1 MIFVP
6 DESNTRGI
14 EWLMGR
20 KQAALWVGTG
30 IGKTVTALTAFEG
43 LRTLGEVETALVI
56 APIRVSTMSWPDEV
70 AKWAHTKHLRV
81 KNLRDV
87 DLSSVKRTDA
97 EIFTTNYE
105 QLPKLA
111 EQLFSRVCPFLFDL
125 LVFDESTM
133 VKNPKGTRV
142 KALLPYLP
150 LFSHRWGI
158 TGEAYPNDLQEIFMQ
173 VKVLDDGKRL
183 GKSFYQFRE
192 RYFKATD
199 YMKFN
204 WILKG
209 EAEKQEILARVSDLA
224 LTITREEANV
234 IGEPEEVDITVELPL
249 LVQEEYDE
257 LEKEFLLQLDEGKV
271 TVSAASSG
279 VLVNK
284 LRQYAGGSVYD
295 ETGKARLTHSEKV
308 MALKKLLAELPGN
321 ALVAVEYKHFIAA
334 IRQELPEARY
344 IDPDQT
350 KVEQQALLRKW
361 NAGEVRV
368 LIAHPASIGHGLNLQ
383 SGGNTVIWFSPP
395 WSRELYLQMNA
406 RLSRRGQL
414 KTVTIY
420 RIIAKGTIDSDVIKV
435 LGRRETDT
443 REYNRLLKEL
453 QKRHGHT
460 NAAYEAKA
468 TELFGEFKRN
478 HRPS

>member
-6 DESNTRGI
+6 DDSNTRGI

-20 KQAALWVGTG
+20 PQAALWVGTG

-43 LRTLGEVETALVI
+43 LRVLGEVETALVI

-87 DLSSVKRTDA
+87 DLATVKRSDS

-111 EQLFSRVCPFLFDL
+111 EQLFPREPFPFDL

-133 VKNPKGTRV
+133 IKNPKGTRV
-142 KALLPYLP
+142 KALLPYLQ
-150 LFSHRWGI
+150 LFSHRWGL
-158 TGEAYPNDLQEIFMQ
+158 TGTPWPNDLQEVFMQ

-192 RYFKATD
+192 RFFKATD
-199 YMKFN
+199 YMKYN
-204 WILKG
+204 WVIKD
-209 EAEKQEILARVSDLA
+209 EDAKNEVLAKIADLA

-249 LVQEEYDE
+249 LVMEEYEE
-257 LEKEFLLQLDEGKV
+257 LEKDFLLQLDEGKV

-295 ETGKARLTHSEKV
+295 EMGKTRLTHHEKV
-308 MALKKLLAELPGN
+308 KALKKLLAELPGN
-321 ALVAVEYKHFIAA
+321 ALVACEYRHFIAA
-334 IRQELPEARY
+334 IRQELPGVRY

-350 KVEQQALLRKW
+350 KAEQQELLRRW
-361 NAGEVRV
+361 NAGEVKV
-368 LIAHPASIGHGLNLQ
+368 LLAHPASIGHGLNLQ

-395 WSRELYLQMNA
+395 WSRELYDQMNA
-406 RLSRRGQL
+406 RLSRRGQE

-420 RIIAKGTIDSDVIKV
+420 RIVARGTVDVDALRTLECRGKNQ
-435 LGRRETDT
+435 RA
-443 REYNRLLKEL
+443 YSHLL
-453 QKRHGHT
+453 
-460 NAAYEAKA
+460 
-468 TELFGEFKRN
+468 TEIRKRN
-478 HRPS
+478 RPPGA

>member
-1 MIFVP
+1 LLTEVVIFTP
-6 DESNTRGI
+6 DDSNTRGI

-20 KQAALWVGTG
+20 PQAAIWFGVGV
-30 IGKTVTALTAFEG
+30 GKTVTALTAFEG
-43 LRTLGEVETALVI
+43 LRVLGEVETALVV
-56 APIRVSTMSWPDEV
+56 APIRVSTMSWPDEIK
-70 AKWAHTKHLRV
+70 KWAHTKHLRV

-87 DLSSVKRTDA
+87 DLAAVKRTDA

-111 EQLFSRVCPFLFDL
+111 EQLFDRSGAFPFDL

-133 VKNPKGTRV
+133 VKNPKGTRI
-142 KALLPYLP
+142 KSLMPHLSR
-150 LFSHRWGI
+150 FSHRWGL

-204 WILKG
+204 WVLKG
-209 EAEKQEILARVSDLA
+209 EAEKNEILAKVSDLA

-257 LEKEFLLQLDEGKV
+257 LEKDFLLQLDEGKV

-295 ETGKARLTHSEKV
+295 ELGKARLTHWEKV
-308 MALKKLLAELPGN
+308 KALKKLIAGLPGN
-321 ALVAVEYKHFIAA
+321 ALVACEYRHFIAA
-334 IRQELPEARY
+334 IRQEIPEVRY

-350 KVEQQALLRKW
+350 KAEQQALLRQW
-361 NAGEVRV
+361 NTGEVKV
-368 LIAHPASIGHGLNLQ
+368 LLAHPASIGHGLNLQ

-395 WSRELYLQMNA
+395 WSRELYLQMNG
-406 RLSRRGQL
+406 RLSRRGQT

-420 RIIAKGTIDSDVIKV
+420 RIIAKDTIDQDVIKV
-435 LGRRETDT
+435 LSRRETDT

-453 QKRHGHT
+453 Q
-460 NAAYEAKA
+460 A
-468 TELFGEFKRN
+468 RN
-478 HRPS
+478 RPPGT

>member
-1 MIFVP
+1 MIFTP
-6 DESNTRGI
+6 DDSNTRGI

-20 KQAALWVGTG
+20 TQAALWVGTG

-43 LRTLGEVETALVI
+43 LRVLGELETALVI

-87 DLSSVKRTDA
+87 DLTTVKRSDA

-111 EQLFSRVCPFLFDL
+111 EQLFPNDPFPFDL

-142 KALLPYLP
+142 KSLLPYLP
-150 LFSHRWGI
+150 RFTHRWGL
-158 TGEAYPNDLQEIFMQ
+158 TGTPWPNDLQEVFMQ
-173 VKVLDDGKRL
+173 VKVLDDGRRL
-183 GKSFYQFRE
+183 GKSFYQFRD
-192 RYFKATD
+192 RFFKPID
-199 YMKFN
+199 YMKYN
-204 WILKG
+204 WVLKG
-209 EAEKQEILARVSDLA
+209 ETEKNEILNKISDLA

-234 IGEPEEVDITVELPL
+234 IGEPEEVTIAIELPL

-257 LEKEFLLQLDEGKV
+257 LEKDFLLQLDAGTV

-284 LRQYAGGSVYD
+284 LRQYAGGAVYD
-295 ETGKARLTHSEKV
+295 ETGKTRLTHHEKIYS
-308 MALKKLLAELPGN
+308 LKRLLADLPGN
-321 ALVAVEYKHFIAA
+321 ALVACEYRHFISQIRAA
-334 IRQELPEARY
+334 FPEVRY

-350 KVEQQALLRKW
+350 KSEQMIILRDWNEGRIKTLL
-361 NAGEVRV
+361 
-368 LIAHPASIGHGLNLQ
+368 AHPASIGHGLNLQ
-383 SGGNTVIWFSPP
+383 SGGNTVVWFSPP
-395 WSRELYLQMNA
+395 WSRELYDQMNA
-406 RLSRRGQL
+406 RLSRRGQK

-420 RIIAKGTIDSDVIKV
+420 RLVAKSTVDVDA
-435 LGRRETDT
+435 LQTLE
-443 REYNRLLKEL
+443 NRGKNQRAYSQLL
-453 QKRHGHT
+453 
-460 NAAYEAKA
+460 
-468 TELFGEFKRN
+468 TEIRKRN
-478 HRPS
+478 RPPVA